1 MSAQQRHCTCHLEGA
16 GGPCEVRILD
26 RACPRHGDDRPVHP
40 GAPTRP
46 ARVATPPTGTRGDE
60 RRKATVRELYA
71 RYAVP
76 GLPVAWALLD
86 GLTADA
92 TDAEAGAWLRAVRDV
107 LAELQAADEAHRRD
121 LVAAART
128 AEAVPS

>member
-1 MSAQQRHCTCHLEGA
+1 MNARPDCTCPVEAEGTQY
-16 GGPCEVRILD
+16 EVRILD

-46 ARVATPPTGTRGDE
+46 APVRSEVLPVGARGDE
-60 RRKATVRELYA
+60 RRKATVRELFA

-76 GLPVAWALLD
+76 GVPVAWALLD

-107 LAELQAADEAHRRD
+107 LAELDAADTAI
-121 LVAAART
+121 AAAVT
-128 AEAVPS
+128 A